1 VYAVATSLVVFFVA
15 WAVISARPF
24 VATAA
29 KDDRIAALEQ
39 REKHLRHESLRV
51 KRVVE
56 RRFAVYRVRLR
67 HRERAIAR
75 IRAAN
80 ARDARS
86 AAALS
91 AASVAVAPTPS
102 VSVVSIP
109 AVTSTRSS

>member
-24 VATAA
+24 VTAAA

-51 KRVVE
+51 KRMVE
-56 RRFAVYRVRLR
+56 RRFAAYRVRLR

-91 AASVAVAPTPS
+91 APVAVAPTPS